1 MFLLL
6 SKFLALFSKQ
16 TRAQM
21 AFLGTFWLS
30 KLAGD
35 KPKPGARARSWGP
48 APGTGAL
55 QAPAW
60 PGTHRCRAAGTAR
73 TPRSGPWRVTAPP
86 RLRLTGP
93 LRSCARPSARR
104 RPPARSSRPRAR
116 QSPHLLPARARA
128 GRPALA
134 AAKPAQRMP
143 VIPLCRLAGVRGHR
157 EKRGGQGRQ
166 GAEERKEQ
174 SPGVRVRVCV
184 RDVGPAAR

>member
-6 SKFLALFSKQ
+6 SKFRPFSKQ

-30 KLAGD
+30 KLAGE

-104 RPPARSSRPRAR
+104 RPPARSSRPAPASPRTFSPRAR
-116 QSPHLLPARARA
+116 GSPSPGSGRA
-128 GRPALA
+128 GPADA
-134 AAKPAQRMP
+134 CHSSMQISWGQGSP
-143 VIPLCRLAGVRGHR
+143 G
-157 EKRGGQGRQ
+157 EKRGARATGSG
-166 GAEERKEQ
+166 GEERAEPQ
-174 SPGVRVRVCV
+174 GEGVGYV
-184 RDVGPAAR
+184 